1 MTGVAPDDRLAAAV
15 MRAMSD
21 VVAIVD
27 GGGRLRYISDG
38 AARMLGHRTGELE
51 GADAFD
57 LVHPDDHAGALDGFE
72 STLSSADSR
81 PTPLLL
87 RLRQADGSWRACEVI
102 ATNHLDDE
110 DIRGLLLCIRDVS
123 ASMRTEQAL
132 RDSEERYRLI
142 VELAHEGIWVIDSN
156 ATTTYANRAMAQM
169 LGTTVAKL
177 LGRSVFDFMDD
188 EGRREGLAKLQG
200 LAAGI
205 SEEFDFRLVTDDG
218 RTLWTRVNTSPISH
232 RDGTYKGAIGLVTDI
247 TERREL
253 ELRLAREAHSDPL
266 TGLANRNALFET
278 VTRVLEQGK
287 LCGLLFA
294 DIDYFKRV
302 NDVYGHR
309 AGDDVLRAIAQR
321 LGAAVRGCD
330 TVARVGG
337 DEFVV
342 VTPALDTPE
351 EAAAIARRIRSALLE
366 PVRVCDDTI
375 RVDVSIG
382 VAIAVADGDDPDSL
396 LARADDA
403 LYRAK
408 RAGRGR
414 VELAVRPSSRC
425 A

>member
-1 MTGVAPDDRLAAAV
+1 M
-15 MRAMSD
+15 
-21 VVAIVD
+21 
-27 GGGRLRYISDG
+27 
-38 AARMLGHRTGELE
+38 
-51 GADAFD
+51 
-57 LVHPDDHAGALDGFE
+57 
-72 STLSSADSR
+72 
-81 PTPLLL
+81 
-87 RLRQADGSWRACEVI
+87 I

-156 ATTTYANRAMAQM
+156 AYTTYANRAMAQM

-253 ELRLAREAHSDPL
+253 EQRLAREAQSDPL

-278 VTRVLEQGK
+278 VHACARTRASCAACCSPTSTTSNESTTCTATAPATTCSAPSRK
-287 LCGLLFA
+287 
-294 DIDYFKRV
+294 
-302 NDVYGHR
+302 
-309 AGDDVLRAIAQR
+309 R

-342 VTPALDTPE
+342 VTPALDTPD